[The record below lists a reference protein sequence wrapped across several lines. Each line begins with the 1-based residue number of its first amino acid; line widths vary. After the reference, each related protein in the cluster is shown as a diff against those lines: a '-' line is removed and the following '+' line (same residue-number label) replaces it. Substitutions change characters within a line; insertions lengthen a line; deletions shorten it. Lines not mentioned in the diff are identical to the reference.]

1 MRYFIV
7 VGEASADLH
16 ASRLMQALA
25 EQDAEALFAFMGG
38 DLMAKVASSPPVIHY
53 REVAFMGIGPV
64 LRNLGT
70 ISRVAKQVQ
79 EAMVRFCP
87 DVVIPVDFAGFNMRY
102 ILPFVKE
109 RLSCPIIYYIAPKIW
124 AWQPWRITKLRKWV
138 DHLLV
143 ILPFETEYFSSRG
156 IATTYVGNPC
166 IDATAEVRNLPPK
179 QKAQIA
185 LLPGSRQQ
193 ELKSNLPMMLQS
205 VQPFAQSH
213 HIAIAGAPGLCE
225 AHYSPYLT
233 DYPELNASLY
243 FGQTYQLV
251 AESAVALVTS
261 GTATLETALLG
272 TPQVVLYRMGGYR
285 LARWI
290 FDHLFSVSYI
300 SLVNLI
306 LGRGAI
312 PELIGHEVSSHNIG
326 LQLPSLLADET
337 IERKAQLE
345 AIQELRL
352 ILGSEPASPRAAYTI
367 IQLLQ
372 R

>member
-25 EQDAEALFAFMGG
+25 EQDAEASFAFMGG
-38 DLMAKVASSPPVIHY
+38 DLMEKVAGCPPVAHY
-53 REVAFMGIGPV
+53 REVAFMGIGSV

-79 EAMVRFCP
+79 EAIIRFSP

-109 RLSCPIIYYIAPKIW
+109 RLSCPIIYYIAPKLW

-166 IDATAEVRNLPPK
+166 IDATAEVRDLSPK
-179 QKAQIA
+179 RQPQIV

-205 VQPFAQSH
+205 VRPLATSH
-213 HIAIAGAPGLCE
+213 RIAIAGAPGLSE
-225 AHYSPYLT
+225 VHYALHLT
-233 DYPELNASLY
+233 DYQDLNISLH
-243 FGQTYQLV
+243 FGKTYQLV
-251 AESAVALVTS
+251 AESTAALVTS

-285 LARWI
+285 LARWV

-312 PELIGHEVSSHNIG
+312 PELIGHEVSSHNIS
-326 LQLPSLLADET
+326 LQLQSLLTDET
-337 IERKAQLE
+337 ADRKTQLE

>member
-25 EQDAEALFAFMGG
+25 EQDAEASFAFMGG
-38 DLMAKVASSPPVIHY
+38 DLMAKVAGCAPIAHY
-53 REVAFMGIGPV
+53 RDVAFMGIGPV

-70 ISRVAKQVQ
+70 ISRIAKQVQ
-79 EAMVRFCP
+79 EAIMHFAP
-87 DVVIPVDFAGFNMRY
+87 DVVIPVDFAGFNIRY
-102 ILPFVKE
+102 ILPFVKKH
-109 RLSCPIIYYIAPKIW
+109 LSCPIIYYIAPKLW
-124 AWQPWRITKLRKWV
+124 AWQEWRITKLRKWV

-156 IATTYVGNPC
+156 VATTYVGNPC
-166 IDATAEVRNLPPK
+166 IDATADVRCLSPERQP
-179 QKAQIA
+179 QIA

-193 ELKSNLPMMLQS
+193 ELKSNLPMMLQA
-205 VQPFAQSH
+205 VRPFASSH
-213 HIAIAGAPGLCE
+213 SIAIAGAPGLSE
-225 AHYSPYLT
+225 AYYTPYLR
-233 DYPELNASLY
+233 DYPELNARLH
-243 FGQTYQLV
+243 FGRTYHLV
-251 AESAVALVTS
+251 AESDVALVTS

-285 LARWI
+285 LARWV
-290 FDHLFSVSYI
+290 FDHLFSVPYI

-312 PELIGHEVSSHNIG
+312 PELIGHEVNTHNIRI
-326 LQLPSLLADET
+326 QLRALLSNET
-337 IERKAQLE
+337 TDREKQLK
-345 AIQELRL
+345 AIQDLRL
-352 ILGSEPASPRAAYTI
+352 VLGSEPASPRAAHTI